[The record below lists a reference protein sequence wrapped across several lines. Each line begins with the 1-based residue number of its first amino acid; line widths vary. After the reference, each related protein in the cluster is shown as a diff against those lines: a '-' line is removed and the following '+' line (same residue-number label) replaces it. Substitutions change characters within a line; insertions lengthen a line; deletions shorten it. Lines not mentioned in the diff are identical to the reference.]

1 MIQHVSDVRAQ
12 GPEVWR
18 LDCPRLR
25 WCDHRTHML
34 GEWMWEWPQT
44 ARPIWSWG
52 YQVDSVDSIGNR
64 NEWTSTIKT
73 IPLLH
78 SWAISLLPRLQ
89 KFQGSPLPTPPVI
102 LRKLRHMPVLWFF
115 YMLLYLDDF
124 NHVKMAK
131 SVRASNLCSYVE
143 LCPLEKQFRMF
154 SGCFDSLRKGP
165 GMTLRFPAQGS
176 GPGSCYFQPG
186 LDLDVL
192 EASTS
197 DDSPSMSAMRI
208 PGTSLVVNQSTCI
221 VCITYHHRDVL
232 R

>member
-1 MIQHVSDVRAQ
+1 
-12 GPEVWR
+12 
-18 LDCPRLR
+18 
-25 WCDHRTHML
+25 
-34 GEWMWEWPQT
+34 
-44 ARPIWSWG
+44 
-52 YQVDSVDSIGNR
+52 
-64 NEWTSTIKT
+64 
-73 IPLLH
+73 
-78 SWAISLLPRLQ
+78 
-89 KFQGSPLPTPPVI
+89 
-102 LRKLRHMPVLWFF
+102 MPVLWFF
-115 YMLLYLDDF
+115 YMLLHLDDF

-208 PGTSLVVNQSTCI
+208 PGISLVVNQSTCM

-232 R
+232 RSPSCNNTLAYTCYVARNYIDMNRHECLRIVLPRVQYR